1 MDIPIRFAYLPSVL
15 SLIIPW
21 LAIFL
26 SRSDLRRKMIHFTIL
41 GSIAGPVSQIWYL
54 RDYWHPAY
62 TLGSKYG
69 FIEDT
74 IFAGLFV
81 GITIVLYNFIFRV
94 KSIPIKKEKE
104 IRKAVRAIILVSILI
119 GSLIVFTNILHINS
133 IYSSAIGFFIVA
145 IWIWKNRPDLIK
157 VSITGSI
164 AMLLITAIGYNLL
177 FLFWPDIISQWWFL
191 QNISGILILGIPV
204 EEFLWF
210 STWGL
215 AGSPLYE
222 WINNYKFR
230 KI

>member
-119 GSLIVFTNILHINS
+119 EFDCVYK
-133 IYSSAIGFFIVA
+133 YSS
-145 IWIWKNRPDLIK
+145 
-157 VSITGSI
+157 
-164 AMLLITAIGYNLL
+164 
-177 FLFWPDIISQWWFL
+177 
-191 QNISGILILGIPV
+191 
-204 EEFLWF
+204 
-210 STWGL
+210 
-215 AGSPLYE
+215 
-222 WINNYKFR
+222 YKFDLFQWNR
-230 KI
+230 IFYCSYLDLEK